1 MPHRDEARETQFK
14 NLVDGQ
20 LGKAGGTDRVA
31 GGEHVDE
38 VAIKLGQCLNLDPV
52 GIAGYGF

>member
-1 MPHRDEARETQFK
+1 MPHRDETRETQFE

-20 LGKAGGTDRVA
+20 FGKAGGADRVA
-31 GGEHVDE
+31 GGEHVDK
-38 VAIKLGQCLNLDPV
+38 VAIELSQGLNLDPV